1 MWDDAK
7 QLNAVAAALA
17 FFAALGLLW
26 GALAWALRQPPFEFR
41 TVIVRGSLE
50 RVSTA
55 HLEAAIRGELTGTFF
70 TMNLDRARTS
80 LARVP
85 WVRNVALRRQWPQ
98 RLEVTIE
105 EHAPLARWND
115 AGLVNTEGEAFVAD
129 YNGELP
135 QFDGPDGT
143 AAQVAARFR
152 EWSEALL
159 PLALTLEGIRLS
171 PRGGWRLAARGAG
184 GMLAIELGRE
194 ARAFCRGLRTHDRGA
209 RARRNPHRAR
219 GSALPQRIRGP
230 RARFPRARDEEGR
243 MSAAARAGRME
254 QQW

>member
-7 QLNAVAAALA
+7 QLNAIAAVLALG
-17 FFAALGLLW
+17 AALGLLW

-41 TVIVRGSLE
+41 AVVVQGPLE
-50 RVSTA
+50 RVSST
-55 HLEAAIRGELTGTFF
+55 HVEAAIRGELTGTFF
-70 TMNLDRARTS
+70 TMNLDRARSS

-115 AGLVNTEGEAFVAD
+115 AGLVNAQGEAFVAD

-143 AAQVAARFR
+143 APQVAARFR
-152 EWSEALL
+152 EWSEALV

-184 GMLAIELGRE
+184 GTLAIELGRE
-194 ARAFCRGLRTHDRGA
+194 EPAARLAQFVAAYQRTIA
-209 RARRNPHRAR
+209 
-219 GSALPQRIRGP
+219 AL
-230 RARFPRARDEEGR
+230 
-243 MSAAARAGRME
+243 ARAGTRIE
-254 QQW
+254 YVDLRYRNGFAARVPGFRERPAKRGA